1 MADQGD
7 PSATNPG
14 TGSDGAGRREP
25 EGERRQRDPARVE
38 ALTDGVFAI
47 VVTILVLEI
56 GVPPNL
62 SEQSLFDALDELRPT
77 LVAWVISF
85 LLTGMYWVM
94 HRDLFARIRYVNRDL
109 VWLNLLFLLP
119 VSLVPFAAQLLGEY
133 PDEPVALRIY
143 AVVLIAVTIM
153 RSAMYEYV
161 SRRPALLWDATASTG
176 RRRTVGI
183 LLAASPLPV
192 YLLAMALASV
202 ASTVSV
208 ALLFA
213 IPGLYFILITVLR
226 DRPKT
231 SGDADEFR

>member
-1 MADQGD
+1 MVDETADSDDPPAITTGGPGRIRSEGD
-7 PSATNPG
+7 
-14 TGSDGAGRREP
+14 RR
-25 EGERRQRDPARVE
+25 RRDPARVE

-56 GVPPNL
+56 AVPPNL
-62 SEQSLFDALDELRPT
+62 SERSLFDALDELRPT

-133 PDEPVALRIY
+133 PDEPIALRIY
-143 AVVLIAVTIM
+143 AVVLTAVTIM
-153 RSAMYEYV
+153 RTAMYAYV
-161 SRRPALLWDATASTG
+161 SRRPALLWEPTTTTA
-176 RRRTVGI
+176 RRRAVGI
-183 LLAASPLPV
+183 LLAASPLPIYV
-192 YLLAMALASV
+192 LAMALADV
-202 ASTVSV
+202 ASTVAV

-213 IPGLYFILITVLR
+213 LPGLYFILITVLR

-231 SGDADEFR
+231 SEDADEFS

>member
-1 MADQGD
+1 MADSDDPHATSTGD
-7 PSATNPG
+7 A
-14 TGSDGAGRREP
+14 RWRES
-25 EGERRQRDPARVE
+25 ESERRRRDPARVE

-47 VVTILVLEI
+47 VVTILVLEVT
-56 GVPPNL
+56 VPPNL
-62 SEQSLFDALDELRPT
+62 SEQSLFDTLDELRPT

-133 PDEPVALRIY
+133 PDEPVALRVY
-143 AVVLIAVTIM
+143 AVVLTAVTIM
-153 RSAMYEYV
+153 RTAMYEYV
-161 SRRPALLWDATASTG
+161 SCRPALLWDPTVTSG
-176 RRRTVGI
+176 MRRAVGI
-183 LLAASPLPV
+183 LLAASPLPI
-192 YLLAMALASV
+192 YMLAIALAGV
-202 ASTVSV
+202 APTVTV

-213 IPGLYFILITVLR
+213 LPGLYFILITVLR

-231 SGDADEFR
+231 REDADEFS